1 MRSKPFFSI
10 VIPTY
15 NRASF
20 IGRTI
25 ASVLAQDF
33 TDFELIIV
41 DDGSTDGTKEEVA
54 GIIDG
59 RMTYIWQ
66 SNAERGAARNHGAR
80 LAKGQY
86 VNFLDSDDLL
96 YSNHLST
103 AFRFVER
110 AGNSIEAFHLSYDV
124 KDSAG
129 TLVREMFPITNIN
142 RQILDG
148 NGLSCNGVFVRRDI
162 LLQFPFNEDRSLASL
177 EDWELWIRLSSR
189 FEFFQ
194 VNEVT
199 STIVLHDLRSVV
211 VGDSSK
217 IKQKAKRFL
226 ECVAKDDENL
236 RVFGD
241 RLARVRSSVYMYVS
255 LHLAMI
261 RGTREETLFYLR
273 QGLAARWQAALTK
286 RFLVILRLLVLRW

>member
-1 MRSKPFFSI
+1 MRSKPLFSI

-15 NRASF
+15 NRAPF
-20 IGRTI
+20 IGRAI

-41 DDGSTDGTKEEVA
+41 DDGSTDETKEEVA
-54 GIIDG
+54 RLVDA
-59 RMTYIWQ
+59 RLTYVWQ
-66 SNAERGAARNHGAR
+66 TNAERGAARNHGAR
-80 LAKGQY
+80 LATGQY

-96 YSNHLST
+96 YSHHLST
-103 AFRFVER
+103 AAKFVENGSR
-110 AGNSIEAFHLSYDV
+110 PVEVYHLSYDV

-129 TLVREMFPITNIN
+129 KFIRKMFPITDIN
-142 RQILDG
+142 HQIFDG

-162 LLQFPFNEDRSLASL
+162 LLQFPFNEDRSMASL

-217 IKQKAKRFL
+217 IKLKAERFL
-226 ECVAKDDENL
+226 ECVAMDSENQ
-236 RVFGD
+236 RVYHNS
-241 RLARVRSSVYMYVS
+241 LARVGSSAYMYVS
-255 LHLAMI
+255 LHLAMMGVSRAEI
-261 RGTREETLFYLR
+261 LFYLHK
-273 QGLAARWQAALTK
+273 GLFARWQAVLTK
-286 RFLVILRLLVLRW
+286 RFLVILRFLVLRK